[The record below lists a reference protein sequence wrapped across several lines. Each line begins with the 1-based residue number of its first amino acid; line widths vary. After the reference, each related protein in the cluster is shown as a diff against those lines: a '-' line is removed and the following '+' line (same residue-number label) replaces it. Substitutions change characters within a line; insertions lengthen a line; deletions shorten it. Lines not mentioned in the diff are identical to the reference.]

1 MEKST
6 LPDATELES
15 KIGSSWEAKQEGDF
29 KLQKRFTS
37 KASITLNKRTNKKG
51 N

>member
-1 MEKST
+1 MKMIPVKKST

-29 KLQKRFTS
+29 KLQRDSQIKQV
-37 KASITLNKRTNKKG
+37 
-51 N
+51 